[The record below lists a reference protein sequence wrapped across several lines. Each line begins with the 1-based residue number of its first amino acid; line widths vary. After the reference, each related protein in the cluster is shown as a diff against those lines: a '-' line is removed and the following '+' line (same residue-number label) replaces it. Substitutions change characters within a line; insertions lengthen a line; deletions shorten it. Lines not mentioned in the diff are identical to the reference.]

1 MTVRR
6 GERAVDAALALFLGL
21 ELVTCFVGIFML
33 ERGRPGLD
41 AAWHSSDV
49 RSDAAARGLALMA
62 RIKDTRDLGQAKE
75 FDAVVR
81 VLRDETPGS
90 GASTV
95 DEVERAGPFA
105 LAGDAAATERTVHA
119 LLEIAKD
126 ARHSADQAQARAAMR
141 LRAASWVLVFL
152 GGLGLWLTAGL
163 RGRLKRRLLGP
174 LVEFERVINAVVDG
188 ELRVRA
194 SADGGDTLGAR
205 TLGRL
210 NVLLDRWQKLA
221 AAESDDA
228 ASAPRLLAAMLDAQ
242 PGARLITDHRGG
254 IVAASGT
261 AIELLS
267 SELGEAYRKALEAA
281 VTSQV
286 SIPGVR
292 REPLGDCAWL
302 CTLSELPR

>member
-6 GERAVDAALALFLGL
+6 GERTVDAALVLFLGL

-41 AAWHSSDV
+41 AAWHSSDI

-75 FDAVVR
+75 FDAVVQ
-81 VLRDETPGS
+81 VLRDETPGP
-90 GASTV
+90 GASFV
-95 DEVERAGPFA
+95 DEIERAGPFA

-126 ARHSADQAQARAAMR
+126 ARQSADQTQAEAAMR

-152 GGLGLWLTAGL
+152 GGLGLWLAAGL

-174 LVEFERVINAVVDG
+174 LVELERVVDAVVDG

-210 NVLLDRWQKLA
+210 NVLLDRWQRLS

-228 ASAPRLLAAMLDAQ
+228 ASAPRLLAALLDAQ
-242 PGARLITDHRGG
+242 PGARLITDRRGG
-254 IVAASGT
+254 IVAASRT
-261 AIELLS
+261 AVELLS
-267 SELGEAYRKALEAA
+267 REEGEAYRKALEVA
-281 VTSQV
+281 VTSQAAT
-286 SIPGVR
+286 PGVSK
-292 REPLGDCAWL
+292 EPLGEDAWL
-302 CTLSELPR
+302 CALAELPR